1 MGRKVQVR
9 PLPGAVIKDIH
20 DYVKSPLKKRY
31 DIVIL
36 YVRTHNISR
45 EVAWSVLDTILAL
58 KSFIEMEM
66 LEWNISISNLI
77 KRTNDINAASVVE
90 KANELSFT
98 MQLNIVDNS
107 NIGSN

>member
-1 MGRKVQVR
+1 MERKVKVR
-9 PLPGAVIKDIH
+9 PLPGAVIKDVH
-20 DYVKSPLKKRY
+20 DYVKSPLKKRS
-31 DIVIL
+31 DNVIL
-36 YVRTHNISR
+36 HVGTHNISR
-45 EVAWSVLDTILAL
+45 EVAWFVLDTILAL

-77 KRTNDINAASVVE
+77 KRTNDTNPAFVVE

-107 NIGSN
+107 NIGNN

>member
-31 DIVIL
+31 DIAIL
-36 YVRTHNISR
+36 HVRTHNISR

-107 NIGSN
+107 NIGNN